1 MKVNHVVLDTNVLIS
16 ALLSQQGAARKTLDI
31 VRNHGTLIFS
41 EETFTELL
49 SRFYPPKVD
58 PYVIDHPRS

>member
-1 MKVNHVVLDTNVLIS
+1 MKANRVVLDTNVLIS
-16 ALLSQQGAARKTLDI
+16 ALPSYQVAARKTLDI

-49 SRFYPPKVD
+49 SRLYRPK
-58 PYVIDHPRS
+58 I